1 MLKISQ
7 NRIRTLLVPG
17 AFFYVALIA
26 ISIPLMAEEIFLTPP
41 GMRLVKDP
49 TLVIPAG
56 YRYSNNLIEL
66 PAYRS
71 ASGNPA
77 NGWSGKFVGT
87 RRFVSNQSAW
97 IYFRDTDLARSVTPE
112 SGDAGRPFRIW
123 PVGTTLVIESYRGNA
138 LHKKSDALI
147 EIAVMSKLK
156 DDSDSSTQVFY
167 PVKWT
172 YARFNPDGK
181 SSITSAKV
189 RECHQCHSI
198 AFHFTGDLIFSKF
211 H

>member
-1 MLKISQ
+1 MQKINQ

-17 AFFYVALIA
+17 AFFFVALIT

-41 GMRLVKDP
+41 GMRPVKDP

-71 ASGNPA
+71 VSGNPA
-77 NGWSGKFVGT
+77 NGWVGKFVHT

-97 IYFRDTDLARSVTPE
+97 IYFRELDLQRSIKINNE
-112 SGDAGRPFRIW
+112 ASGQSFRFW
-123 PVGTTLVIESYRGNA
+123 PVGTTMIIESYRGNA
-138 LHKKSDALI
+138 LNKKSDDLI
-147 EIAVMSKLK
+147 EIAVMSKILR
-156 DDSDSSTQVFY
+156 DRDPSIQAFY
-167 PVKWT
+167 PVNWT

-198 AFHFTGDLIFSKF
+198 AFHFSGDLIFSKF
-211 H
+211 P